1 MKQEVLLG
9 QTDYTVLVKIRTT
22 AGAAATGLTEAS
34 IDIAYAR
41 VETDNDVTTNDVTP
55 ASLSALTD
63 AHSDW
68 GFKEI
73 SATDH
78 PGLYRL
84 DIADAVF
91 ASGAWS
97 AVVTITGTGLDPAD
111 LEFVL
116 IAFNPRDAVRLGLTA
131 LPNAAAEAAGG
142 LFTRGSG
149 AGQIN
154 QQANGQIDAN
164 VERLVNVAQ
173 SAADLKD
180 FADDGYD
187 PSTNKVQGVVLV
199 DTLTTYTGNTPQTG
213 DAFARLGAPA
223 GASVSADIA
232 DVEGKVDDLESR
244 LGTPS
249 DLGSGATVAANLA
262 DIEAQTDNLP
272 GIETKIDTIDDLLD
286 TEVAAI
292 ISALSSLATAVNTI
306 DDLLDTEVQTIITM
320 LTGIVPVN
328 GTIGATGNDT
338 THLHLAGLAYG
349 DDGPNSMLLLI
360 KDVSTGIFVSRWIED
375 FANTG
380 DLATVSTLPFTP
392 EASVDQYW
400 LLPVRADV
408 TGGSGLDAAGVRA
421 ALGMA
426 NADLDTQL
434 STIDNLVDDL
444 ESRVGTPS
452 NLGGGATLSA
462 NLADIEAQTDD
473 IGVAGAGLTAVPD
486 PAGVTTLLARLTA
499 ARAGYL
505 DNINNATLAAAVFP
519 TDPAD
524 QSLVIAATNAIASAI
539 SALNNLSQADI
550 RTAVG
555 LSSANLDTQLG
566 DLPTNA
572 ELATALA
579 AADDAVLAAI
589 AALNNISPAGVRAAI
604 GLASANLDT
613 QLGDLPTNAELA
625 AALAAA
631 DDAVLAAI
639 AALSIPTANANADAL
654 LDRTNGIE
662 TSYTLRQALRIIL
675 SATAGKLSGA
685 ATTTVAIRNV
695 GDSKDRI
702 TATVDEDGNRTA
714 VTLDA
719 T

>member
-1 MKQEVLLG
+1 MKQTIKLG
-9 QTDYTVLVKIRTT
+9 VTDRTVLVFIPDPASTDGSGKT
-22 AGAAATGLTEAS
+22 GLNAAALTVS
-34 IDIAYAR
+34 YVR
-41 VETDNDVTTNDVTP
+41 VETDNDVVVTDVT
-55 ASLSALTD
+55 SSLNDLSALTD
-63 AHSDW
+63 AHNDW
-68 GFKEI
+68 GLKEV
-73 SATDH
+73 SNTLA

-97 AVVTITGTGLDPAD
+97 AVVYVMITSSAAAASPM
-111 LEFVL
+111 EFILVAYDQL
-116 IAFNPRDAVRLGLTA
+116 DAVRLGLTA
-131 LPNAAAEAAGG
+131 LPNAAADAAGG
-142 LFTRGSG
+142 LPISD
-149 AGQIN
+149 AGGLDLDAQIVTKIN
-154 QQANGQIDAN
+154 DILEDTGTT
-164 VERLVNVAQ
+164 L
-173 SAADLKD
+173 
-180 FADDGYD
+180 DD
-187 PSTNKVQGVVLV
+187 LV
-199 DTLTTYTGNTPQTG
+199 DN
-213 DAFARLGAPA
+213 
-223 GASVSADIA
+223 
-232 DVEGKVDDLESR
+232 LEAR

-262 DIEAQTDNLP
+262 DIEAQTDDIGVAGAGLTAVPDLAGVTTLLSRLSATRAGYLDNLSA
-272 GIETKIDTIDDLLD
+272 GAVATAANLAIVAGYIDTEI
-286 TEVAAI
+286 
-292 ISALSSLATAVNTI
+292 
-306 DDLLDTEVQTIITM
+306 QTLITM

-349 DDGPNSMLLLI
+349 DDGPNAMLLLV
-360 KDVSTGIFVSRWIED
+360 KDVSAGIFVSRWIED

-426 NADLDTQL
+426 SANLDTQL
-434 STIDNLVDDL
+434 SDIDNLVDDL
-444 ESRVGTPS
+444 EARVGTPS

-473 IGVAGAGLTAVPD
+473 IGVAGAGLTAIPD
-486 PAGVTTLLARLTA
+486 LAGVTTLLARLTA

-524 QSLVIAATNAIASAI
+524 QSLVIAATNALASAI
-539 SALNNLSQADI
+539 SALNNLSQADV
-550 RTAVG
+550 RTALG
-555 LSSANLDTQLG
+555 LASANLDMQLG

-579 AADDAVLAAI
+579 SADDPTLAAI
-589 AALNNISPAGVRAAI
+589 AALNNISPAGVRAAL

-613 QLGDLPTNAELA
+613 QLDALPTNAELA
-625 AALAAA
+625 TALAAA
-631 DDAVLAAI
+631 DDVVLAAI

-662 TSYTLRQALRIIL
+662 TSYTLRQAMRLIL

-685 ATTTVAIRNV
+685 ATNTIAIRNV

-702 TATVDEDGNRTA
+702 TATVDADGNRTA